1 MNDDR
6 LVDERAL
13 RASLRL
19 EADERPPRL
28 DFAALRAAAESE
40 ARLSRPVILFGSVAI
55 SILTLAAVATGLRLV
70 VAVATIVASADPMSV
85 AIVAITRAAEQLDVI
100 LGVATQPAVPI
111 AILTCLVVAFY
122 YERFHSHMEKTN
134 A

>member
-1 MNDDR
+1 MNDDGV
-6 LVDERAL
+6 VDERAL

-28 DFAALRAAAESE
+28 DVATLRAAAESR
-40 ARLSRPVILFGSVAI
+40 ARLSLPLLLVGSLAF
-55 SILTLAAVATGLRLV
+55 SILSLAAVATGLRLIVGVATFVASVDPVSAAV
-70 VAVATIVASADPMSV
+70 VAL
-85 AIVAITRAAEQLDVI
+85 TRLAEQLDLV
-100 LGVATQPAVPI
+100 LVVATQPAVPI

-122 YERFHSHMEKTN
+122 YEHYSHMEKTN